1 MSGAGTSIKIDVREM
16 AEQAVAT
23 GAREIDVPR
32 FIDARGLLVA
42 FQHGQPLPFKPVRTF
57 VITDV
62 PPDAHRA
69 QHNITCDQLLWMA
82 AGTCRV
88 LVRQGAAN
96 AAGERH
102 FHLPARGHALYLPQ
116 GVWIDLWAFDP
127 HSVLI
132 CLASGDYVARD

>member
-1 MSGAGTSIKIDVREM
+1 M

-32 FIDARGLLVA
+32 FIDGRGLLVA

-69 QHNITCDQLLWMA
+69 QHNITCEQVLWMA
-82 AGTCRV
+82 AGTCRA
-88 LVRQGAAN
+88 LVRQSAAN

>member
-1 MSGAGTSIKIDVREM
+1 M

-32 FIDARGLLVA
+32 FIDGRGLLVA

-69 QHNITCDQLLWMA
+69 QHNITCDQVLWMA
-82 AGTCRV
+82 AGTCRA
-88 LVRQGAAN
+88 LVRQSAAN
-96 AAGERH
+96 AAGERALH
-102 FHLPARGHALYLPQ
+102 QHPAFAQGERTLPVAEHLCAPLLSLPIQ
-116 GVWIDLWAFDP
+116 PEVAAGRIEQVVA
-127 HSVLI
+127 
-132 CLASGDYVARD
+132 CLKASLGG